1 MQILLIC
8 GKSDHLY
15 TILSIDEI
23 FVMRCNTHLTGF
35 FQMLT
40 RKAIA
45 NCRGAIFTF
54 FFGGGVGFI
63 LKIHLHPEANTS
75 EINKTLASIINSS
88 SDSSIET
95 LFIAYNQYIGII
107 SSITCNFLQQT
118 GSP

>member
-23 FVMRCNTHLTGF
+23 FVMRCNTHLTGL
-35 FQMLT
+35 FQMFT

-54 FFGGGVGFI
+54 FFLVGFI

-75 EINKTLASIINSS
+75 EINKTLASIINSN

-95 LFIAYNQYIGII
+95 L
-107 SSITCNFLQQT
+107 SKE
-118 GSP
+118 

>member
-1 MQILLIC
+1 MQILSIC

-23 FVMRCNTHLTGF
+23 SVMRCNTHLTGL
-35 FQMLT
+35 FQMFT

-54 FFGGGVGFI
+54 LVGFI
-63 LKIHLHPEANTS
+63 LKIHLRPEANTS
-75 EINKTLASIINSS
+75 GINKTLASIINSS

-95 LFIAYNQYIGII
+95 L
-107 SSITCNFLQQT
+107 SKE
-118 GSP
+118 

>member
-23 FVMRCNTHLTGF
+23 FVMRCNTHLTGL

-40 RKAIA
+40 RKVIA

-54 FFGGGVGFI
+54 WGVGFI
-63 LKIHLHPEANTS
+63 FKIHLHPEANTS

-95 LFIAYNQYIGII
+95 
-107 SSITCNFLQQT
+107 
-118 GSP
+118 